1 MGLDA
6 IVVGDRGLGRK
17 GLVIRLVHDGQELV
31 IRIDPDILVRV
42 PDMKEEILLAELLE
56 GQPYLG
62 EVIWDGG
69 DEGRLRCQVRK
80 VRATIRF
87 SRSGRNADYQE
98 ATVNFLELVPVEEGL
113 DSLVLATTLPV
124 QSLADARG
132 IARVYGQRWAIE
144 TGFETMHGWGQD
156 RFMVRSFDAID
167 RLLWIVALAHALVM
181 LALRHGKLA
190 GFRDQAIRLLK
201 QQAVLGRRLT
211 VGKLAEAIG
220 LDFDK
225 HRRAWAHAWLL

>member
-1 MGLDA
+1 ME
-6 IVVGDRGLGRK
+6 R
-17 GLVIRLVHDGQELV
+17 
-31 IRIDPDILVRV
+31 
-42 PDMKEEILLAELLE
+42 
-56 GQPYLG
+56 QPYLG

-87 SRSGRNADYQE
+87 SRSGRKADYPE

-156 RFMVRSFDAID
+156 RFLVRSFDAID

-181 LALRHGKLA
+181 LALRDGKLA